1 MATLLIRLGMADDK
15 VRDVGAGR
23 DAMEAGPRL
32 LCDDDNWRVA
42 GDKAT
47 STFSRLCANDMS
59 SQQYRVDE
67 LQPCTFDSS
76 TARTVI
82 GPNARLITLD
92 RRGPSPCRFFF
103 SLLAFPQ
110 PPVTELFTP
119 TPLLAVRPAVLFGK
133 WEPAR
138 ARARMS
144 AHA

>member
-1 MATLLIRLGMADDK
+1 ML
-15 VRDVGAGR
+15 
-23 DAMEAGPRL
+23 
-32 LCDDDNWRVA
+32 
-42 GDKAT
+42 
-47 STFSRLCANDMS
+47 
-59 SQQYRVDE
+59 
-67 LQPCTFDSS
+67 DSS
-76 TARTVI
+76 HSTEEGRHLV
-82 GPNARLITLD
+82 D
-92 RRGPSPCRFFF
+92 FFF